1 MPHVSVCREPRNNA
15 VHMYVIGV
23 RLVGA
28 ALTLVRHGVLAE
40 AGEEGTLGT
49 VALAGCEAGD
59 NRRHQHPQ
67 RPLYHTPARMQAVRA
82 GRAVAHAS
90 HSHWH
95 KHATTTTQVPTRK
108 ANPTLADTGTATAHS
123 HAPSVCTCT
132 HQNDASRRQEPRR
145 GNGVSNDDKHGDH
158 KAV

>member
-1 MPHVSVCREPRNNA
+1 MKRIPKLVAHVAHDVLERRRPSVR
-15 VHMYVIGV
+15 GL
-23 RLVGA
+23 RLQLRRQRPSLGA

-95 KHATTTTQVPTRK
+95 KHATTTTQVPTPK
-108 ANPTLADTGTATAHS
+108 ANPTN
-123 HAPSVCTCT
+123 P
-132 HQNDASRRQEPRR
+132 
-145 GNGVSNDDKHGDH
+145 
-158 KAV
+158 